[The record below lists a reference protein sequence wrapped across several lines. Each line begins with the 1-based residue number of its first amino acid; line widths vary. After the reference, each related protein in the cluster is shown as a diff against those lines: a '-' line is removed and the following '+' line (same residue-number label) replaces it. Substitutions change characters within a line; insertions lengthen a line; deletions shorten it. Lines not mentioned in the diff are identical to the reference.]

1 MSRYQDLLGGEIDLS
16 TIPEELPILPVRNVV
31 LFPWMIV
38 PLLVARKKSVALI
51 DEVSSG
57 EKFLG
62 IVVQKNAEEEDP
74 KPRGIVRYGTVA
86 HVLKMLRFPD
96 GSQRV
101 LVQGLKRF
109 KIVRYTARK
118 PFFKAKVLL
127 PEERPATGKRIEALV
142 RNLKDLFQ
150 EYVSASSLLPPEA
163 LAVVSNMEDG
173 GRLADFI
180 AANLDIRIEEKQA
193 ILESIETRERLEK
206 VSMFLNHQLEIKMLA
221 ASIQNKIKTEMD
233 RSQREYYLKEQLKA
247 IRKELGEDDAGF
259 REIEEF
265 QRRIT
270 EAQMPAEV
278 EKEAFRELDRMTRM
292 HSESAEYTVTRTYL
306 DWLTSLP
313 WRIATEDN
321 LDIHAVERV
330 LDEDHY
336 DLRPVKER
344 IIEYIAVRKLNPAMK
359 GPILC
364 FVGPPGVGK
373 TSLGRSIAR
382 ALGRKFQRIS
392 LGGMRDEAEIRGH
405 RRTYVGAMPGRIIN
419 EIRKAGARNPVIVLD
434 EVDKVGMDFRGDP
447 SSALLEVLDPEQNAS
462 FTDHYLNVPFDL
474 SQVIFLATA
483 NLADPIPPALE
494 DRMEILEIPGYVEEE
509 KVHIVKRH
517 IMPKLLAE
525 HGLSQENVTIR
536 DAAIRIVIRDYTREA
551 GLRNLERELASILRK
566 VARRIAAKGE
576 PNRKITIRP
585 KDVVTYLGP
594 PRFHSE
600 LAERTDIPGV
610 AIGLAWTAAG
620 GEILFVE
627 SSRMPGKERL
637 QITGQ
642 LGDVM
647 KESAQTALS
656 YVRAKARELGIDED
670 FWQTSDLHLHVPSG
684 AIPKDGPSAGITMA
698 VSLASLL
705 TGRRVRSDLAMTG
718 ELTLRGKVLPVG
730 GIKEKVLAARRA
742 GIGSIILP
750 HHNRKDLEKIPKN
763 LRRELNFHYVTTVD
777 EVLEL
782 ALEKER

>member
-1 MSRYQDLLGGEIDLS
+1 MSRFQDLLGGKVDLS
-16 TIPEELPILPVRNVV
+16 KIPEELPILPVRNIV

-38 PLLVARKKSVALI
+38 PLLVARKKSMALI

-62 IVVQKNAEEEDP
+62 VVVQKNAEEEDP
-74 KPRGIVRYGTVA
+74 KARDIVRYGTVA

-109 KIVRYTARK
+109 KIVRYTART

-127 PEERPATGKRIEALV
+127 PEEPPATGKRIEALM

-150 EYVSASSLLPPEA
+150 EYVSASPLLSPEA
-163 LAVVSNMEDG
+163 LAVASNMEDA
-173 GRLADFI
+173 GRFADFV

-193 ILESIETRERLEK
+193 ILESIETQERLER
-206 VSMFLNHQLEIKMLA
+206 VSMLLNHQLEIKTLA

-247 IRKELGEDDAGF
+247 IRKELGEEEGSF

-292 HSESAEYTVTRTYL
+292 HAESAEYTVARTYL

-336 DLRPVKER
+336 DLRAVKER
-344 IIEYIAVRKLNPAMK
+344 ILEYIAVRKLNPAMK

-405 RRTYVGAMPGRIIN
+405 RKTYVGAMPGRIIN

-447 SSALLEVLDPEQNAS
+447 SSALLEVLDPEQNAT

-483 NLADPIPPALE
+483 NLADPIPPALK
-494 DRMEILEIPGYVEEE
+494 DRMEILEIPGYIEEE
-509 KVHIVKRH
+509 KVLIVQRHIV
-517 IMPKLLAE
+517 PKLLAE
-525 HGLSQENVTIR
+525 HGLSPEKVTIR
-536 DAAIRIVIRDYTREA
+536 RSAIHTVIRDYTREA

-566 VARRIAAKGE
+566 VARRIAEKGE
-576 PNRKITIRP
+576 PNRKISICP
-585 KDVVTYLGP
+585 KDVVSYLGP

-627 SSRMPGKERL
+627 SSRMRGKERL

-656 YVRAKARELGIDED
+656 YVRAKAQELGIDED
-670 FWQTSDLHLHVPSG
+670 FWQTSDLHLHLPSG

-742 GIGSIILP
+742 GIGTIILP
-750 HHNRKDLEKIPKN
+750 HHNRKDLEKIPKH
-763 LRRELNFHYVTTVD
+763 LRRNLKFHFVTTVD

-782 ALEKER
+782 ALEKEP